1 VIDRRGRRGG
11 RGLSGIAL
19 SGVVI
24 ASAVACAGGGGD
36 SGVATTTVVTTTT
49 LAPRPSDGVL
59 RLGVLMPQSGPGADL
74 GRAVLN
80 SVRIAVREV
89 NLAGGVL
96 GRDIEV
102 VTADEGADIPTALA
116 AVNTLIVDEGADAI
130 IGPASSRIALGVLG
144 QVVGQ
149 GVLACSPVATAI
161 ALSSFPDQ
169 GLFFRTVPSDALQA
183 DAIAR
188 LVDQTGRNRV
198 GVLHPDDVYGR
209 DFADA
214 VVLALTAQGTEVT
227 ATVGYAPDADDLS
240 GPAREVV
247 ADEPPAVVVLGNAD
261 LGARMLVAA
270 AEAAGSPSPWFIV
283 NDAIRRPLQPSAL
296 AELDEIRRQRL
307 RGVSPAVLPTSPE
320 LLARLGATER
330 DPATMFASMAFDCVN
345 LIALGALDSDTDD
358 ARAIAA
364 DLVTL
369 SRGGSTCRDF
379 ASCAQLLREDRNVDY
394 NGLEG
399 LLRLDNQGDVSAGAF
414 ERFAF
419 DETGRDITD
428 LRFTVGTVN

>member
-1 VIDRRGRRGG
+1 
-11 RGLSGIAL
+11 
-19 SGVVI
+19 VI
-24 ASAVACAGGGGD
+24 ATAVACAGGGGGD
-36 SGVATTTVVTTTT
+36 GVAPTTVVTTTT

-96 GRDIEV
+96 GSAIEV
-102 VTADEGADIPTALA
+102 VTADEGSDIPTALA

-161 ALSSFPDQ
+161 ALTSFPDQ

-270 AEAAGSPSPWFIV
+270 VEAAGSPSPWFIV
-283 NDAIRRPLQPSAL
+283 NDAIRRPLQPTAL

-307 RGVSPAVLPTSPE
+307 RGVSPAVLPASPD
-320 LLARLGATER
+320 LLTRLGAAER

-345 LIALGALDSDTDD
+345 LIALGAVATDGD
-358 ARAIAA
+358 DMRAIAA
-364 DLVTL
+364 DLVNL

-379 ASCAQLLREDRNVDY
+379 ATCAQLLREDRNVDY

-419 DETGRDITD
+419 DETGRDVTD
-428 LRFTVGTVN
+428 LRFTVGTAN